1 MVRVGILT
9 IHNSPNYGASLQSFA
24 LYKYVSQMPGIECE
38 VIDLHR
44 PYEDGYVKSN
54 KFVPYRREPF
64 SIKRLVKFA
73 LKKILRRESK
83 KINFYSSDSKYKF
96 DEFNREI
103 KLSRPY
109 WGIDE
114 LYADPPCYDIFITGS
129 DQVWNPTQP
138 YCLEPYFL
146 TFVPKGKKKISYASS
161 IGVTEL
167 LDNEKQDFK
176 RWLSTYDAISVREHQ
191 AQNLLVSFIGKPV
204 AQVADPTFLL
214 DAGFWKSI
222 AVYPQNVEPY
232 ILLFTVGVDFN
243 LLQFATKMSHES
255 GFRLV
260 YLNQLL
266 PEPID
271 GSYKVVSDAGPKEFL
286 GLIAHAEMVI
296 TDSFHATVFSL
307 IMGAKN
313 FYAYIGT
320 YNKRGSRILDLLKI
334 FQEESHL
341 LLDDL
346 SGNYN
351 DLSTRKLDFQLIS
364 RIYRE
369 EQMNAR
375 DFLKNALL

>member
-232 ILLFTVGVDFN
+232 ILLFTVGVDSN

>member
-64 SIKRLVKFA
+64 SIKRLVKSA

-232 ILLFTVGVDFN
+232 ILLFTVGVDSN

-346 SGNYN
+346 SENYN